1 MVLAAGSGA
10 GEGAGAGDGV
20 GAGAGWAQP
29 LNTRADT
36 NINIA
41 KITNIFFI
49 FPSNYLDQ
57 DIKLEYAP
65 NQSVNTFWF

>member
-1 MVLAAGSGA
+1 MVFAAGSGA

-20 GAGAGWAQP
+20 GAGAGCVQP
-29 LNTRADT
+29 LNTMADT
-36 NINIA
+36 KITIA

-49 FPSNYLDQ
+49 FSSTYFDQ

-65 NQSVNTFWF
+65 NQSANTFWF